1 MEELVFLKNE
11 QALTDSLTVA
21 EMFDKR
27 HDNVMQ
33 AIEKLIEG
41 INLNEADSLLKN
53 KETNER
59 KIASVNEPKN
69 RSVNVLKNKVVKS
82 EQNSAQ
88 CMFFKTR
95 YKDEKGEFRKK
106 YLMNRDGFSLLVMG
120 FTGKKALQ
128 WKLKYI
134 EAFNAMEKIITEK
147 VTTAWIETRE
157 QSKITRKAETDVL
170 QELVEYAKEQGSTHS
185 DRLYMIYTKLAHKMA
200 KVTNRDE
207 ATQAQLND
215 LSMVERLITKVVLD
229 GMKEG
234 VYYKQIYQNSKER
247 LDTVYGWLP
256 EEMT

>member
-21 EMFDKR
+21 EMFGKR

-41 INLNEADSLLKN
+41 INMNEIDNVLKN
-53 KETNER
+53 KET
-59 KIASVNEPKN
+59 PKK
-69 RSVNVLKNKVVKS
+69 KND
-82 EQNSAQ
+82 AQ

-95 YKDEKGEFRKK
+95 YKHPQNGEMYPK

>member
-1 MEELVFLKNE
+1 
-11 QALTDSLTVA
+11 
-21 EMFDKR
+21 
-27 HDNVMQ
+27 
-33 AIEKLIEG
+33 
-41 INLNEADSLLKN
+41 
-53 KETNER
+53 
-59 KIASVNEPKN
+59 
-69 RSVNVLKNKVVKS
+69 
-82 EQNSAQ
+82 
-88 CMFFKTR
+88 
-95 YKDEKGEFRKK
+95 
-106 YLMNRDGFSLLVMG
+106 MNRDGFSLLVMG